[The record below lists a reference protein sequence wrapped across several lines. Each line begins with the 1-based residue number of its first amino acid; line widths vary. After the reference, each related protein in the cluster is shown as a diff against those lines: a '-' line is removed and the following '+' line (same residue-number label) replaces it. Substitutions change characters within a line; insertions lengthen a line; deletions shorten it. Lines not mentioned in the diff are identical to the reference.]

1 MRSDAV
7 LERLTRLHP
16 KLIDL
21 SLERIER
28 LLAALGH
35 PERQLPPVVHVA
47 GTNGKGS
54 TIAFLQAIC
63 EAAGLSAHVYVSPH
77 LIRFNERIAV
87 RGRPIGEEPLNEV
100 LAACEEANGGE
111 PITFFEIT
119 TAAAFL
125 AFSRVPADI
134 ALIETGLGG
143 RFDATNVLA
152 APALSVIT
160 PVSRDHV
167 HFLGETVPEIA
178 FEKAGILKPG
188 IPAVIGPQE
197 PGAADVIAARAAEI
211 GTPLLRHGVE
221 WRGNDPDYRDG
232 KGTLNIPPP
241 GLIGPHQL
249 ENAGIAAAAAR
260 ALGWP
265 ALDERAIRA
274 GIASARWPG
283 RLQRLEG
290 GPLSARLG
298 PGRELWVDG
307 GHNRAAGEALARVA
321 EGWSDRPLHLVMGTS
336 GGPAVRRLP
345 RAACRRD
352 RKLSRRARAGRLC
365 LPPAGAARRGR
376 ARPEP
381 EGPFVRRRRHRS
393 RRHRTAVPRPG
404 AGAGLRL
411 PLPRRRRTRGG
422 GRRSVAPLS
431 PRTCSGHPRLAAP
444 RKAPP
449 PLAGEAGWGTAP
461 AEGEARQRPAR
472 DPPPTPPTAPHHVMP
487 GPQPRI
493 TRVMVEGRP
502 STFCFS
508 LFRRPGH
515 RKKLVDGRPSPTM
528 TV

>member
-125 AFSRVPADI
+125 AFSRAPADI

-197 PGAADVIAARAAEI
+197 PGAAEVIAARAAEI
-211 GTPLLRHGVE
+211 GTPLLRHSTE
-221 WRGNDPDYRDG
+221 WRTDGRDYRDG
-232 KGTLNIPPP
+232 KGALEIPPP

-249 ENAGIAAAAAR
+249 ENAGIAVAAAR

-265 ALDERAIRA
+265 ALDERAIRT

-321 EGWSDRPLHLVMGTS
+321 EGWSDRPLHLVMGHLAVRPSEDFLAPLADRIASFHGVPVPGAYACHPPEQLAEAARALGVEAHSWPAAAEALDAIATNYP
-336 GGPAVRRLP
+336 GPARVLVTGS
-345 RAACRRD
+345 
-352 RKLSRRARAGRLC
+352 LYL
-365 LPPAGAARRGR
+365 AGA
-376 ARPEP
+376 
-381 EGPFVRRRRHRS
+381 V
-393 RRHRTAVPRPG
+393 
-404 AGAGLRL
+404 
-411 PLPRRRRTRGG
+411 
-422 GRRSVAPLS
+422 
-431 PRTCSGHPRLAAP
+431 LAEES
-444 RKAPP
+444 
-449 PLAGEAGWGTAP
+449 GEA
-461 AEGEARQRPAR
+461 
-472 DPPPTPPTAPHHVMP
+472 
-487 GPQPRI
+487 
-493 TRVMVEGRP
+493 
-502 STFCFS
+502 
-508 LFRRPGH
+508 
-515 RKKLVDGRPSPTM
+515 
-528 TV
+528 

>member
-35 PERQLPPVVHVA
+35 PERDLPPAVHVA

-54 TIAFLQAIC
+54 VIAFLKAVC

-77 LIRFNERIAV
+77 LIRFNERIAL
-87 RGRPIGEEPLNEV
+87 RGRPIGEAPLGEV
-100 LAACEEANGGE
+100 LAECEEANGGA

-119 TAAAFL
+119 TASAFL

-152 APALSVIT
+152 NPALSVIA

-188 IPAVIGPQE
+188 VPAVIGPQE

-221 WRGNDPDYRDG
+221 WHADGRDYRDKTG
-232 KGTLNIPPP
+232 ALEIPPP

-249 ENAGIAAAAAR
+249 ENAGIAVAAAR

-265 ALDERAIRA
+265 SLDARAIGA

-283 RLQRLEG
+283 RLQLLRG
-290 GPLSARLG
+290 GKLSARLG
-298 PGRELWVDG
+298 PGHELWIDG

-321 EGWSDRPLHLVMGTS
+321 EGWSDRPLHLVMGHLAVRPPEDFLAPLAGHIASFRGVPVPGAYACHPPEALADAARALGVEAHPCPTAADALDAIARRYP
-336 GGPAVRRLP
+336 GPARVLV
-345 RAACRRD
+345 CGS
-352 RKLSRRARAGRLC
+352 LYL
-365 LPPAGAARRGR
+365 AGAAL
-376 ARPEP
+376 AE
-381 EGPFVRRRRHRS
+381 EG
-393 RRHRTAVPRPG
+393 
-404 AGAGLRL
+404 
-411 PLPRRRRTRGG
+411 
-422 GRRSVAPLS
+422 
-431 PRTCSGHPRLAAP
+431 
-444 RKAPP
+444 
-449 PLAGEAGWGTAP
+449 GEAAT
-461 AEGEARQRPAR
+461 
-472 DPPPTPPTAPHHVMP
+472 
-487 GPQPRI
+487 GP
-493 TRVMVEGRP
+493 
-502 STFCFS
+502 
-508 LFRRPGH
+508 
-515 RKKLVDGRPSPTM
+515 
-528 TV
+528 

>member
-35 PERQLPPVVHVA
+35 PERSLPPAVHVA

-54 TIAFLQAIC
+54 TIAFLKAIC

-87 RGRPIGEEPLNEV
+87 RGRPVGEALLGDV
-100 LAACEEANGGE
+100 LGACEEANGGA

-188 IPAVIGPQE
+188 IPAVIGPQRPE
-197 PGAADVIAARAAEI
+197 AADVIDARAAEI
-211 GTPLLRHGVE
+211 GTPLLRHGTE
-221 WRGNDPDYRDG
+221 WRMDGRSFRDETG
-232 KGTLNIPPP
+232 AMEIPPP
-241 GLIGPHQL
+241 GLTGPHQI
-249 ENAGIAAAAAR
+249 ENAGIAVAAVR

-265 ALDERAIRA
+265 ALDRRAILT
-274 GIASARWPG
+274 GIAAARWPG
-283 RLQRLEG
+283 RLQRLAG
-290 GPLSARLG
+290 GRLSARLG
-298 PGRELWVDG
+298 HDRELWVDG

-321 EGWSDRPLHLVMGTS
+321 EGWSDRPLHLVMGHL
-336 GGPAVRRLP
+336 AVR
-345 RAACRRD
+345 
-352 RKLSRRARAGRLC
+352 
-365 LPPAGAARRGR
+365 PP
-376 ARPEP
+376 ED
-381 EGPFVRRRRHRS
+381 F
-393 RRHRTAVPRPG
+393 
-404 AGAGLRL
+404 
-411 PLPRRRRTRGG
+411 
-422 GRRSVAPLS
+422 
-431 PRTCSGHPRLAAP
+431 LA
-444 RKAPP
+444 
-449 PLAGEAGWGTAP
+449 PLAGRIARFYGVPVPGAYACHAP
-461 AEGEARQRPAR
+461 ETLADAARTLGLDAHASPDVSAALDALARDCPGPAR
-472 DPPPTPPTAPHHVMP
+472 VLVCGSLYLAGAVLAEEDGET
-487 GPQPRI
+487 GP
-493 TRVMVEGRP
+493 
-502 STFCFS
+502 
-508 LFRRPGH
+508 
-515 RKKLVDGRPSPTM
+515 
-528 TV
+528 

>member
-35 PERQLPPVVHVA
+35 PERELPPVIHVA

-63 EAAGLSAHVYVSPH
+63 EAAGLSVHVYVSPH
-77 LIRFNERIAV
+77 LIRFSERIAV
-87 RGRPIGEEPLNEV
+87 RGQPIGEAPLGEV

-188 IPAVIGPQE
+188 VPAVIAPQHR
-197 PGAADVIAARAAEI
+197 GAADVIAARAAEI
-211 GTPLLRHGVE
+211 GTPLLRHGIE
-221 WRGNDPDYRDG
+221 WRADGRDYRDEAG
-232 KGTLNIPPP
+232 ALEIPPP

-249 ENAGIAAAAAR
+249 ENAAIAVAAAR

-265 ALDERAIRA
+265 ALDERAIRT

-283 RLQRLEG
+283 RLQLLQG

-321 EGWSDRPLHLVMGTS
+321 EGWADRKLHLVMGHL
-336 GGPAVRRLP
+336 AVR
-345 RAACRRD
+345 
-352 RKLSRRARAGRLC
+352 
-365 LPPAGAARRGR
+365 PP
-376 ARPEP
+376 ED
-381 EGPFVRRRRHRS
+381 F
-393 RRHRTAVPRPG
+393 
-404 AGAGLRL
+404 
-411 PLPRRRRTRGG
+411 
-422 GRRSVAPLS
+422 
-431 PRTCSGHPRLAAP
+431 LA
-444 RKAPP
+444 
-449 PLAGEAGWGTAP
+449 PLAGGIASFHGVPVPGAYACHGPEKLADAARAMGLDAHSCPDVATALD
-461 AEGEARQRPAR
+461 AIARRYPGPAR
-472 DPPPTPPTAPHHVMP
+472 VLVAGSLYLAGAVLAE
-487 GPQPRI
+487 
-493 TRVMVEGRP
+493 EGREA
-502 STFCFS
+502 
-508 LFRRPGH
+508 
-515 RKKLVDGRPSPTM
+515 
-528 TV
+528 

>member
-35 PERQLPPVVHVA
+35 PERRLPPAVHVA

-54 TIAFLQAIC
+54 VIAFLRAIC

-77 LIRFNERIAV
+77 LIRFNERIQV
-87 RGRPIGEEPLNEV
+87 GGKPIGEAPLGEA
-100 LAACEEANGGE
+100 LADCEEANGGQ

-152 APALSVIT
+152 NPALTVIT

-188 IPAVIGPQE
+188 IPAVIGPQRPE
-197 PGAADVIAARAAEI
+197 AADVVAARAAEI
-211 GTPLLRHGVE
+211 GAPLLRHGVE
-221 WRGNDPDYRDG
+221 WRSDGRDYRDG
-232 KGTLNIPPP
+232 TGALEIPPP

-249 ENAGIAAAAAR
+249 ENAGIAVAAAR

-265 ALDERAIRA
+265 VLDARAIGD
-274 GIASARWPG
+274 GIASARWAG
-283 RLQRLEG
+283 RLQLLEG
-290 GPLSARLG
+290 GKLSARLG
-298 PGRELWVDG
+298 PGWELWVDG

-321 EGWSDRPLHLVMGTS
+321 EGWSDRPLHLAMGHL
-336 GGPAVRRLP
+336 AVR
-345 RAACRRD
+345 
-352 RKLSRRARAGRLC
+352 
-365 LPPAGAARRGR
+365 PP
-376 ARPEP
+376 E
-381 EGPFVRRRRHRS
+381 EF
-393 RRHRTAVPRPG
+393 
-404 AGAGLRL
+404 
-411 PLPRRRRTRGG
+411 
-422 GRRSVAPLS
+422 
-431 PRTCSGHPRLAAP
+431 LA
-444 RKAPP
+444 
-449 PLAGEAGWGTAP
+449 PLAGRIASFHGVPVPGAYACHGPAALAEIARALGIEAHAHPTVP
-461 AEGEARQRPAR
+461 EALDAIARRYPGPAR
-472 DPPPTPPTAPHHVMP
+472 VLVCGSLYLAGAVLAE
-487 GPQPRI
+487 
-493 TRVMVEGRP
+493 EG
-502 STFCFS
+502 SAA
-508 LFRRPGH
+508 
-515 RKKLVDGRPSPTM
+515 
-528 TV
+528 

>member
-21 SLERIER
+21 SLDRIGR

-35 PERQLPPVVHVA
+35 PERRLPPAVHVA

-54 TIAFLQAIC
+54 TIAFLRAIC

-77 LIRFNERIAV
+77 LIRFNERIAL
-87 RGRPIGEEPLNEV
+87 RGRPIGEAPLGEV
-100 LAACEEANGGE
+100 LAACEEANGGA

-125 AFSRVPADI
+125 AFSRVSADI

-152 APALSVIT
+152 SPALSVIA

-188 IPAVIGPQE
+188 VPAVIGPQRPE
-197 PGAADVIAARAAEI
+197 ADEVIAARAAEI
-211 GTPLLRHGVE
+211 GAPLLRHGRE
-221 WRGNDPDYRDG
+221 WGMEGREYRDETG
-232 KGTLNIPPP
+232 ALEIPPP

-249 ENAGIAAAAAR
+249 ENAGIAVAAAR

-265 ALDERAIRA
+265 ALDARAVRA

-290 GPLSARLG
+290 GKLSARLG

-321 EGWSDRPLHLVMGTS
+321 EGWSDRPPHLVMGHL
-336 GGPAVRRLP
+336 AVR
-345 RAACRRD
+345 
-352 RKLSRRARAGRLC
+352 
-365 LPPAGAARRGR
+365 PP
-376 ARPEP
+376 ED
-381 EGPFVRRRRHRS
+381 F
-393 RRHRTAVPRPG
+393 
-404 AGAGLRL
+404 
-411 PLPRRRRTRGG
+411 
-422 GRRSVAPLS
+422 
-431 PRTCSGHPRLAAP
+431 LA
-444 RKAPP
+444 
-449 PLAGEAGWGTAP
+449 PLAGRIASFHGVPVPGAYACHAPEALADAARVLGI
-461 AEGEARQRPAR
+461 EAHASPDVADALDAIARRIPGPAR
-472 DPPPTPPTAPHHVMP
+472 VLVCGSLYLAGAVLAE
-487 GPQPRI
+487 
-493 TRVMVEGRP
+493 EGGER
-502 STFCFS
+502 
-508 LFRRPGH
+508 
-515 RKKLVDGRPSPTM
+515 
-528 TV
+528 

>member
-28 LLAALGH
+28 LLAALDR
-35 PERQLPPVVHVA
+35 PERTLPPVVHVA

-54 TIAFLQAIC
+54 AIAFLNAIC

-87 RGRPIGEEPLNEV
+87 RGRPVGEELLSEV
-100 LAACEEANGGE
+100 LAACEGANGGA

-143 RFDATNVLA
+143 RFDATNVLP

-167 HFLGETVPEIA
+167 HFLGETIPEIA

-188 IPAVIGPQE
+188 IPAVIGPQRPE
-197 PGAADVIAARAAEI
+197 AADVIAARAAEI
-211 GTPLLRHGVE
+211 GAPVLRHGVE
-221 WRGNDPDYRDG
+221 WRMEGRFFRDDTG
-232 KGTLNIPPP
+232 AMEIPPP

-249 ENAGIAAAAAR
+249 ENAGIAVASAR

-265 ALDERAIRA
+265 ALDGRAIQT

-290 GPLSARLG
+290 GLLSARLG
-298 PGRELWVDG
+298 QDRELWIDG
-307 GHNRAAGEALARVA
+307 GHNRAAGEALARMA
-321 EGWSDRPLHLVMGTS
+321 EGWSDRPLQVVMGHLAVRPPEEFLAPLADRIASFHGVPVPGAYACHAPEALADAARALGLKAHSSPDTARALDDIARHHP
-336 GGPAVRRLP
+336 GPARVLI
-345 RAACRRD
+345 CGS
-352 RKLSRRARAGRLC
+352 LY
-365 LPPAGAARRGR
+365 
-376 ARPEP
+376 
-381 EGPFVRRRRHRS
+381 
-393 RRHRTAVPRPG
+393 
-404 AGAGLRL
+404 
-411 PLPRRRRTRGG
+411 
-422 GRRSVAPLS
+422 
-431 PRTCSGHPRLAAP
+431 
-444 RKAPP
+444 
-449 PLAGEAGWGTAP
+449 LAGSVL
-461 AEGEARQRPAR
+461 AEEGGER
-472 DPPPTPPTAPHHVMP
+472 
-487 GPQPRI
+487 
-493 TRVMVEGRP
+493 
-502 STFCFS
+502 
-508 LFRRPGH
+508 
-515 RKKLVDGRPSPTM
+515 
-528 TV
+528 